1 MHFLYDSTPAEF
13 RSAYGIAESVE
24 RLSAAT
30 KRSVFSALGE
40 TTAVGK
46 VSEKVVRLQRVIPM
60 VGNSFKPFFIGHFE
74 VRGEVTV
81 LIGKFTMLPLVKV
94 FMSFWFGICGLFA
107 GAVLLGGFKPQGP
120 NATFFLLQ
128 PLLMIGGGIA
138 LVAAGKW
145 FARND
150 VAWLSEVIATALG
163 APRDGASVM
172 RDALMNVDADT
183 VPMSLKVAA
192 TLLAASGAMAL
203 VAGIVGPHL
212 WPSLVQAG
220 ESSTSPQL
228 GYWNFVYA
236 ILVIA
241 LSIGIWRRRPWA
253 WWCGFLLLGLSVC
266 WSLFAMS
273 ARVDVGPPLGIKVIF
288 SILSCVV
295 VGIWGRWW
303 YAQRKH
309 FLSS

>member
-1 MHFLYDSTPAEF
+1 MRLLYDSTPAEF
-13 RSAYGIAESVE
+13 RSAYRIAESIE

-74 VRGEVTV
+74 VRGEETV
-81 LIGKFTMLPLVKV
+81 LIGQFTMLPFVKV
-94 FMSFWFGICGLFA
+94 FMSFWFGMCGLFA

-120 NATFFLLQ
+120 NAAIFLLQ
-128 PLLMIGGGIA
+128 PFLMICGGIA

-150 VAWLSEVIATALG
+150 AAWLSEFIATALG
-163 APRDGASVM
+163 AQRAGASVT

-192 TLLAASGAMAL
+192 ILLAASCAMAL
-203 VAGIVGPHL
+203 VAGMVGPHS
-212 WPSLVQAG
+212 WPSLAQAG
-220 ESSTSPQL
+220 ESSAPPQL
-228 GYWNFVYA
+228 GNWNFVYA
-236 ILVIA
+236 ILVIT
-241 LSIGIWRRRPWA
+241 LSTGIWRRRSWA
-253 WWCGFLLLGLSVC
+253 WWCGFLLLGQSFC
-266 WSLFAMS
+266 WSLFAIS
-273 ARVDVGPPLGIKVIF
+273 AGADVGLPVGIKVIF
-288 SILSCVV
+288 AIFSCVV

-309 FLSS
+309 FLWS

>member
-1 MHFLYDSTPAEF
+1 MRLLYDSTPAEF

-74 VRGEVTV
+74 VRGEETV
-81 LIGKFTMLPLVKV
+81 LIGQFTMLPLVKV
-94 FMSFWFGICGLFA
+94 FMSFWFGMCGLFA

-120 NATFFLLQ
+120 NATIFLLQ
-128 PLLMIGGGIA
+128 PFLMIGGGIA

-150 VAWLSEVIATALG
+150 AAWLSELIATALG
-163 APRDGASVM
+163 AQRDGASVT

-183 VPMSLKVAA
+183 VPMSLKVVAF
-192 TLLAASGAMAL
+192 LLATSGAMAL
-203 VAGIVGPHL
+203 VAGMVGPHS
-212 WPSLVQAG
+212 WPGFVQAG
-220 ESSTSPQL
+220 ESSASPQL
-228 GYWNFVYA
+228 GNWNFVYA
-236 ILVIA
+236 ILVIT
-241 LSIGIWRRRPWA
+241 LSTGIWRRRSWA
-253 WWCGFLLLGLSVC
+253 WRCGFLLLGLSVC

-273 ARVDVGPPLGIKVIF
+273 ARADVGPLVGIKVIF
-288 SILSCVV
+288 AIFSCVV

-309 FLSS
+309 FLWS